1 MSEIKINAA
10 LVSAYLACGVMPWE
24 RTAFEGV
31 EFDPVT
37 GQSWARITD
46 LPSSNDPAGLG
57 RHAPDERLGILQ
69 IDLFHPRG
77 TGTAP
82 ILGDAQRVLQ
92 YFNKGRRL
100 DYDGQVVKV
109 RKSQR
114 SQIRTEELWQSV
126 SVDVHYMAW
135 AFPQ

>member
-10 LVSAYLACGVMPWE
+10 LVSAYLACGVMPRE
-24 RTAFEGV
+24 RTEFEGV
-31 EFDPVT
+31 GFKPVT

-57 RHAPDERLGILQ
+57 QYAPDERLGILQ
-69 IDLFHPRG
+69 IDLLHPKG
-77 TGTAP
+77 SGTAP

-100 DYDGQVVKV
+100 EYDGQVVKV

-126 SVDVHYMAW
+126 SVDVHYITW
-135 AFPQ
+135 IFPQ

>member
-10 LVSAYLACGVMPWE
+10 LVSAYLASDVMPQA

-31 EFDPVT
+31 GFSPIT

-57 RHAPDERLGILQ
+57 QYAPDERMGILQ
-69 IDLFHPRG
+69 VDLFHPNG
-77 TGTAP
+77 SGTAP

-92 YFNKGRRL
+92 YFHKGRRL
-100 DYDGQVVKV
+100 EYGGQGVLI

-114 SQIRTEELWQSV
+114 SQIRQEELWQVV
-126 SVDVHYMAW
+126 SVDVHYTAW
-135 AFPQ
+135 TFPQ

>member
-10 LVSAYLACGVMPWE
+10 LVSAYLACGVMPRE

-31 EFDPVT
+31 RFDPVS

-57 RHAPDERLGILQ
+57 QHAPDERMGILQ
-69 IDLFHPRG
+69 IDIFHPKG

-82 ILGDAQRVLQ
+82 ILGDAQKALS
-92 YFNKGRRL
+92 FFHKGRRL
-100 DYDGQVVKV
+100 EYEGQGVLI

-114 SQIRTEELWQSV
+114 SQIRQEELWQFV
-126 SVDVHYMAW
+126 SVDVHYTAW
-135 AFPQ
+135 VFPK

>member
-10 LVSAYLACGVMPWE
+10 LVSAYLDCGVMARE
-24 RTAFEGV
+24 RTSFEGAK
-31 EFDPVT
+31 FDPVN

-69 IDLFHPRG
+69 IDLFHPKG
-77 TGTAP
+77 SGTAP
-82 ILGDAQRVLQ
+82 ILGDAQWVLQ
-92 YFNKGRRL
+92 YFHKGRRL
-100 DYDGQVVKV
+100 EYDGQVVKV

-114 SQIRTEELWQSV
+114 SQMRQEDLWQSV
-126 SVDVHYMAW
+126 SVDVHYITW
-135 AFPQ
+135 TFPR